1 MPNLYGRARRITVFK
16 IVGIGIF
23 LFLVV
28 GLLLFN
34 LFKKPTPV
42 EEIPTFSYLSNYMKG
57 IGYSCDDLEKSGA
70 SCTLKKANYSY
81 FFQRYEN
88 GFTYIVE
95 ASSYIVEFRH
105 VKNSQSH
112 ITFITNE
119 NALVGYQNKRYL
131 CITDNALIGNLKECE
146 TSMGESLDLGAY
158 LGAVESSIE
167 DLKNLINSS
176 MLDVDSLFRDYIW
189 KKETSFR

>member
-1 MPNLYGRARRITVFK
+1 M
-16 IVGIGIF
+16 
-23 LFLVV
+23 
-28 GLLLFN
+28 
-34 LFKKPTPV
+34 
-42 EEIPTFSYLSNYMKG
+42 
-57 IGYSCDDLEKSGA
+57 
-70 SCTLKKANYSY
+70 
-81 FFQRYEN
+81 
-88 GFTYIVE
+88 
-95 ASSYIVEFRH
+95 
-105 VKNSQSH
+105 
-112 ITFITNE
+112 
-119 NALVGYQNKRYL
+119 